1 MNDGKHKENYW
12 LIKSPIFK
20 RFFQFFSREK
30 KRERAK
36 KFARALWTLAEKK
49 EPLDCGQN
57 GARFGENSGTK
68 RKKNKEPDEI
78 EN

>member
-30 KRERAK
+30 ERERAK
-36 KFARALWTLAEKK
+36 NSRAPCERWPRKKSRWTVSKMVPGSVRILARSE
-49 EPLDCGQN
+49 
-57 GARFGENSGTK
+57 
-68 RKKNKEPDEI
+68 KKNKEPDEI